1 MHQNSNMK
9 PQTFGERLKESRRA
23 AKLTQKQVAAK
34 VGMAQATL
42 SQLEGDTYPT
52 SSYTPRLAHLYGVS
66 ARWLADGDGPRS
78 PDTALA
84 ERPPAEWPFEKV
96 TLQQFESLPRSVKAD
111 IEDYIEMKVAKTLGV
126 TASRAGK
133 TAA

>member
-1 MHQNSNMK
+1 MK

-23 AKLTQKQVAAK
+23 ANLTQKQVATK

-66 ARWLADGDGPRS
+66 ARWLADGDGPRAS
-78 PDTALA
+78 SAADA
-84 ERPPAEWPFEKV
+84 EPIAAAWPFEKV
-96 TLQQFESLPRSVKAD
+96 TLEQFASLPRSVRAD
-111 IEDYIEMKVAKTLGV
+111 IEDYIEMKVAKSKAGS
-126 TASRAGK
+126 ASRAGK

>member
-1 MHQNSNMK
+1 MK

-23 AKLTQKQVAAK
+23 ANLTQKQVAVK

-42 SQLEGDTYPT
+42 SQLEGDSYPT

-78 PDTALA
+78 PEVAAD
-84 ERPPAEWPFEKV
+84 ERTQAEWPFEKV

-111 IEDYIEMKVAKTLGV
+111 IEDYIEMKVAKALGIP
-126 TASRAGK
+126 ASRAGK